1 MTKDDL
7 YNRII
12 KEYMKCGS
20 VKQTAINAGTTLVR
34 AQRVLITEGLW
45 RSDTSD
51 AVCEL
56 YEQGKTTQEI
66 ADALYISVKTVQAY
80 LPYSKGFYSSSM
92 KSSEA
97 VRSNLYRNRK
107 MVAADKQVNHAVK
120 KVEKSDDNPLSVHD
134 KVKKNKYSVMKLRLE
149 LIMDTKDRNLMLV
162 LRDYARV
169 KKGIVREILVPSD
182 ISLHKLN
189 YAIQRSFGWQNS
201 HLHQFILPSKVFAE
215 LTDGKYVGEEDE
227 LFYAQNGSFMKWAE
241 YCGIY
246 FRFPTEDMNDLY
258 WDDDYNGELSIKS
271 WLKRKYNGYNN

>member
-92 KSSEA
+92 KS
-97 VRSNLYRNRK
+97 YRT
-107 MVAADKQVNHAVK
+107 
-120 KVEKSDDNPLSVHD
+120 S
-134 KVKKNKYSVMKLRLE
+134 
-149 LIMDTKDRNLMLV
+149 
-162 LRDYARV
+162 
-169 KKGIVREILVPSD
+169 
-182 ISLHKLN
+182 
-189 YAIQRSFGWQNS
+189 
-201 HLHQFILPSKVFAE
+201 
-215 LTDGKYVGEEDE
+215 
-227 LFYAQNGSFMKWAE
+227 
-241 YCGIY
+241 
-246 FRFPTEDMNDLY
+246 
-258 WDDDYNGELSIKS
+258 
-271 WLKRKYNGYNN
+271 

>member
-56 YEQGKTTQEI
+56 YEQGKITQEI
-66 ADALYISVKTVQAY
+66 ADTLYISVKTVQAY

-97 VRSNLYRNRK
+97 VRSNLYWNRK

-134 KVKKNKYSVMKLRLE
+134 KVKKNKYSE
-149 LIMDTKDRNLMLV
+149 
-162 LRDYARV
+162 V
-169 KKGIVREILVPSD
+169 K
-182 ISLHKLN
+182 
-189 YAIQRSFGWQNS
+189 Y
-201 HLHQFILPSKVFAE
+201 
-215 LTDGKYVGEEDE
+215 DE
-227 LFYAQNGSFMKWAE
+227 N
-241 YCGIY
+241 I
-246 FRFPTEDMNDLY
+246 
-258 WDDDYNGELSIKS
+258 
-271 WLKRKYNGYNN
+271 